1 MERAARI
8 RDLVAE
14 LDTLVPDS
22 RQGLPDELFYLVS
35 RLTPL
40 VNVDLLIRDDRGAI
54 LLTWRDDRFYQGW
67 HVPGGII
74 RFKETADDRIRA
86 VGLTELGAAVEADA
100 TPCAVNE
107 KRNASRDVRG
117 HFISLLYAT
126 RLLGSPDP
134 ARACHDVDRPEP
146 GQWAWHL
153 SCPDRFL
160 PNHAVYRP
168 LFRS

>member
-1 MERAARI
+1 MEQADRI
-8 RDLVAE
+8 RELVAE
-14 LDTLVPDS
+14 LDALFPDS

-40 VNVDLLIRDDRGAI
+40 VNVDLLIRDRRDAI

-74 RFKETADDRIRA
+74 RFKETAADRIRA
-86 VGLTELGAAVEADA
+86 VGLSELGAPVEADA
-100 TPCAVNE
+100 TPCAVHE
-107 KRNASRDVRG
+107 KRNTSRDVRG

-126 RLLGSPDP
+126 RLLGEPDRS
-134 ARACHDVDRPEP
+134 RACTDVAHPEP

-153 SCPDRFL
+153 TCPDRLL

-168 LFRS
+168 LFAS